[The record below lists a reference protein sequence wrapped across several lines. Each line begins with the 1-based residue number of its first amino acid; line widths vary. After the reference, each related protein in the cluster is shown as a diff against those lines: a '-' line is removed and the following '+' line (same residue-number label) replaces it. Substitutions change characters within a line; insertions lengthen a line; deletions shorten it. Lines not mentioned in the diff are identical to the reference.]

1 MSINA
6 PSSAQVS
13 STSASSQINSASN
26 SDSAKKTSSESSF
39 KDEMDK
45 VSSTEKSKKNE
56 ETSDKKNDKVDDV
69 SQKDEK
75 TTNTENNANQNQDK
89 NDAQS
94 PADQL
99 NGMVDF
105 SNFGSLSVSDANSM
119 LTNDIAQMLNI
130 NNTAVTGLAADMK
143 VTASGMMNLISMT
156 ESDADSMLTNDIAQ
170 MLNINNTAVTGLAA
184 DMKVTA
190 SGMMNLDYSS
200 ISMTESDADF
210 FINLTQKND
219 VSVQNITAQAQNML
233 NQGVEA
239 KEVKQNV
246 QISETLLNAINIA
259 KENNQPL
266 RIDFDQN
273 MSVIMRF
280 GKDGTIAANFIP
292 GDKAVEQYLRNN
304 IESLKNTFREND
316 LPYSDLSYSNRGG
329 KQQKENR
336 RNREQ

>member
-56 ETSDKKNDKVDDV
+56 KTSDEKNDKVDEV

-130 NNTAVTGLAADMK
+130 NNTAVTGLATDMK
-143 VTASGMMNLISMT
+143 VP
-156 ESDADSMLTNDIAQ
+156 
-170 MLNINNTAVTGLAA
+170 
-184 DMKVTA
+184 A

-280 GKDGTIAANFIP
+280 GKDGAIAANFIP

>member
-75 TTNTENNANQNQDK
+75 TKNTENNANQNQDK

-94 PADQL
+94 QADQL

-105 SNFGSLSVSDANSM
+105 SNFGSLSVSDAN
-119 LTNDIAQMLNI
+119 
-130 NNTAVTGLAADMK
+130 
-143 VTASGMMNLISMT
+143 
-156 ESDADSMLTNDIAQ
+156 SMLTNDIAQ

-280 GKDGTIAANFIP
+280 GKDGAIAANFIP

>member
-13 STSASSQINSASN
+13 SASASSQINSASN

-56 ETSDKKNDKVDDV
+56 KTSDKKNDKVDEV

-105 SNFGSLSVSDANSM
+105 SNFGSLSVSDAN
-119 LTNDIAQMLNI
+119 
-130 NNTAVTGLAADMK
+130 
-143 VTASGMMNLISMT
+143 
-156 ESDADSMLTNDIAQ
+156 SMLTNDIAQ

>member
-56 ETSDKKNDKVDDV
+56 KTSDKKNDKVDEV
-69 SQKDEK
+69 SKKDEK

-105 SNFGSLSVSDANSM
+105 SNFGSLSVSNANSM

-143 VTASGMMNLISMT
+143 VP
-156 ESDADSMLTNDIAQ
+156 
-170 MLNINNTAVTGLAA
+170 
-184 DMKVTA
+184 A

>member
-13 STSASSQINSASN
+13 SASASSQINSASN

-56 ETSDKKNDKVDDV
+56 KTSDKKNDKVDEV

-130 NNTAVTGLAADMK
+130 NNTAVTGF
-143 VTASGMMNLISMT
+143 
-156 ESDADSMLTNDIAQ
+156 
-170 MLNINNTAVTGLAA
+170 AA

-280 GKDGTIAANFIP
+280 GKDGAIAANFIP

>member
-56 ETSDKKNDKVDDV
+56 KTSDKKNDKVDEV
-69 SQKDEK
+69 SKKDEK

-143 VTASGMMNLISMT
+143 VTASGMMNL
-156 ESDADSMLTNDIAQ
+156 
-170 MLNINNTAVTGLAA
+170 
-184 DMKVTA
+184 
-190 SGMMNLDYSS
+190 DYSS

-233 NQGVEA
+233 NQGVDA

-280 GKDGTIAANFIP
+280 GKDGAIAANFIP

>member
-56 ETSDKKNDKVDDV
+56 ETSDKKNDKVDEV

-143 VTASGMMNLISMT
+143 VP
-156 ESDADSMLTNDIAQ
+156 
-170 MLNINNTAVTGLAA
+170 V
-184 DMKVTA
+184 

-280 GKDGTIAANFIP
+280 GKDGAIAANFIP

>member
-26 SDSAKKTSSESSF
+26 SDSAKKTLSESSF

-75 TTNTENNANQNQDK
+75 TTNTENKITDNNANQNQDK

-105 SNFGSLSVSDANSM
+105 SNFGSLSVSDAN
-119 LTNDIAQMLNI
+119 
-130 NNTAVTGLAADMK
+130 
-143 VTASGMMNLISMT
+143 
-156 ESDADSMLTNDIAQ
+156 SMLTNDIAQ

-280 GKDGTIAANFIP
+280 GKDGAIAANFIP

>member
-56 ETSDKKNDKVDDV
+56 KTSDKKNDKVDDV

-143 VTASGMMNLISMT
+143 VTASGMMNL
-156 ESDADSMLTNDIAQ
+156 
-170 MLNINNTAVTGLAA
+170 
-184 DMKVTA
+184 
-190 SGMMNLDYSS
+190 DYSS

-219 VSVQNITAQAQNML
+219 VSVQNITAQAQNMF

-280 GKDGTIAANFIP
+280 GKDGAIAANFIP

>member
-75 TTNTENNANQNQDK
+75 TTNTENNAIQNQDK

-94 PADQL
+94 QADQL

-105 SNFGSLSVSDANSM
+105 SNFGSLSVSDAN
-119 LTNDIAQMLNI
+119 
-130 NNTAVTGLAADMK
+130 
-143 VTASGMMNLISMT
+143 
-156 ESDADSMLTNDIAQ
+156 SMLTNDIAQ

-233 NQGVEA
+233 NQGVDA

-280 GKDGTIAANFIP
+280 GKDGAIAANFIP

>member
-13 STSASSQINSASN
+13 SASASSQINSASN
-26 SDSAKKTSSESSF
+26 SDSAKKASSESSF

-56 ETSDKKNDKVDDV
+56 KTSDKKNDKVDEV
-69 SQKDEK
+69 SKKDEK
-75 TTNTENNANQNQDK
+75 ATNTENKITDNNANQNQDK

-94 PADQL
+94 QAEQL

-105 SNFGSLSVSDANSM
+105 SNFGSLSVSDAN
-119 LTNDIAQMLNI
+119 
-130 NNTAVTGLAADMK
+130 
-143 VTASGMMNLISMT
+143 
-156 ESDADSMLTNDIAQ
+156 SMLTNDIAQ

-280 GKDGTIAANFIP
+280 GKDGAIAANFIP

>member
-56 ETSDKKNDKVDDV
+56 KTSDKKNDKVDEV
-69 SQKDEK
+69 SKKDEK

-105 SNFGSLSVSDANSM
+105 SNFGSLSVSDAN
-119 LTNDIAQMLNI
+119 
-130 NNTAVTGLAADMK
+130 
-143 VTASGMMNLISMT
+143 
-156 ESDADSMLTNDIAQ
+156 SMLTNDIAQ

-280 GKDGTIAANFIP
+280 GKDGAIAANFIP

>member
-13 STSASSQINSASN
+13 SASASSQINSASN

-69 SQKDEK
+69 SQRDEK

-94 PADQL
+94 QADQL

-105 SNFGSLSVSDANSM
+105 SNFGSLSVSDAN
-119 LTNDIAQMLNI
+119 
-130 NNTAVTGLAADMK
+130 
-143 VTASGMMNLISMT
+143 
-156 ESDADSMLTNDIAQ
+156 SMLTNDIAQ

-280 GKDGTIAANFIP
+280 GKDGAIAANFIP

>member
-56 ETSDKKNDKVDDV
+56 KTSDKKNDKVDEV

-75 TTNTENNANQNQDK
+75 TSNTENKIADNNANQNQDK

-94 PADQL
+94 QAEQL

-143 VTASGMMNLISMT
+143 VP
-156 ESDADSMLTNDIAQ
+156 
-170 MLNINNTAVTGLAA
+170 
-184 DMKVTA
+184 A

-280 GKDGTIAANFIP
+280 GKDGAIAANFIP

>member
-56 ETSDKKNDKVDDV
+56 KTSDKKNDKVDDV

-75 TTNTENNANQNQDK
+75 TTNTENKITDNNANQNQDK

-94 PADQL
+94 PAEQL

-105 SNFGSLSVSDANSM
+105 SNFGSLSVSDAN
-119 LTNDIAQMLNI
+119 
-130 NNTAVTGLAADMK
+130 
-143 VTASGMMNLISMT
+143 
-156 ESDADSMLTNDIAQ
+156 SMLTNDIAQ

-233 NQGVEA
+233 NQGVDA

-280 GKDGTIAANFIP
+280 GKDGAIAANFIP

>member
-13 STSASSQINSASN
+13 STSVSSQINSASN

-56 ETSDKKNDKVDDV
+56 KTSDKKNDKVDDV

-75 TTNTENNANQNQDK
+75 TTNTENKITDNNANQNQDK

-94 PADQL
+94 QAEQL

-105 SNFGSLSVSDANSM
+105 SNFGSLSVSDAN
-119 LTNDIAQMLNI
+119 
-130 NNTAVTGLAADMK
+130 
-143 VTASGMMNLISMT
+143 
-156 ESDADSMLTNDIAQ
+156 SMLTNDIAQ

-280 GKDGTIAANFIP
+280 GKDGAIAANFIP

>member
-1 MSINA
+1 
-6 PSSAQVS
+6 
-13 STSASSQINSASN
+13 
-26 SDSAKKTSSESSF
+26 
-39 KDEMDK
+39 
-45 VSSTEKSKKNE
+45 
-56 ETSDKKNDKVDDV
+56 
-69 SQKDEK
+69 
-75 TTNTENNANQNQDK
+75 
-89 NDAQS
+89 
-94 PADQL
+94 
-99 NGMVDF
+99 MVDF

-130 NNTAVTGLAADMK
+130 NNTAVA
-143 VTASGMMNLISMT
+143 
-156 ESDADSMLTNDIAQ
+156 
-170 MLNINNTAVTGLAA
+170 GLAA

-280 GKDGTIAANFIP
+280 GKDGAIAANFIP

>member
-13 STSASSQINSASN
+13 SASASSQINSASN

-56 ETSDKKNDKVDDV
+56 KTSDKKNDKVDEV

-130 NNTAVTGLAADMK
+130 NNTAVTGLA
-143 VTASGMMNLISMT
+143 T
-156 ESDADSMLTNDIAQ
+156 
-170 MLNINNTAVTGLAA
+170 

-233 NQGVEA
+233 NQGVDA

>member
-13 STSASSQINSASN
+13 SASASSQINSASN

-94 PADQL
+94 QADQL

-143 VTASGMMNLISMT
+143 VP
-156 ESDADSMLTNDIAQ
+156 
-170 MLNINNTAVTGLAA
+170 
-184 DMKVTA
+184 A

-233 NQGVEA
+233 NQGVDA

-280 GKDGTIAANFIP
+280 GKDGAIAANFIP

>member
-13 STSASSQINSASN
+13 SASASSQINSASN

-56 ETSDKKNDKVDDV
+56 KTSDKKNDKVDEV
-69 SQKDEK
+69 SKKDEK

-94 PADQL
+94 QAEQL

-105 SNFGSLSVSDANSM
+105 SNFGSLSVSDAN
-119 LTNDIAQMLNI
+119 
-130 NNTAVTGLAADMK
+130 
-143 VTASGMMNLISMT
+143 
-156 ESDADSMLTNDIAQ
+156 SMLTNDIAQ

-239 KEVKQNV
+239 KEVKQNI

>member
-13 STSASSQINSASN
+13 SASASSQINSASN

-56 ETSDKKNDKVDDV
+56 KTSDEKNDKVDEV

-94 PADQL
+94 QAEQL

-105 SNFGSLSVSDANSM
+105 SNFGSLSVSDAN
-119 LTNDIAQMLNI
+119 
-130 NNTAVTGLAADMK
+130 
-143 VTASGMMNLISMT
+143 
-156 ESDADSMLTNDIAQ
+156 SMLTNDIAQ

>member
-56 ETSDKKNDKVDDV
+56 ETSDKKNDKVDEV

-105 SNFGSLSVSDANSM
+105 SNFGSLSVSDVN
-119 LTNDIAQMLNI
+119 
-130 NNTAVTGLAADMK
+130 
-143 VTASGMMNLISMT
+143 
-156 ESDADSMLTNDIAQ
+156 SMLTNDIAQ

-219 VSVQNITAQAQNML
+219 VSVQNITVQAQNML
-233 NQGVEA
+233 NQGVDA

-280 GKDGTIAANFIP
+280 GKDGAIAANFIP

>member
-13 STSASSQINSASN
+13 SASASSQINSASN

-56 ETSDKKNDKVDDV
+56 KSSDKKNDKVDEV

-105 SNFGSLSVSDANSM
+105 SNFGSLSVSDAN
-119 LTNDIAQMLNI
+119 
-130 NNTAVTGLAADMK
+130 
-143 VTASGMMNLISMT
+143 
-156 ESDADSMLTNDIAQ
+156 SMLTNDIAQ

-280 GKDGTIAANFIP
+280 GKDGAIAANFIP

>member
-56 ETSDKKNDKVDDV
+56 KTSDKKNDKVDDV
-69 SQKDEK
+69 SKKDEK

-143 VTASGMMNLISMT
+143 VP
-156 ESDADSMLTNDIAQ
+156 
-170 MLNINNTAVTGLAA
+170 
-184 DMKVTA
+184 A

-280 GKDGTIAANFIP
+280 GKDGAIAANFIP

>member
-56 ETSDKKNDKVDDV
+56 KTSDKKNDKVDEV

-143 VTASGMMNLISMT
+143 VP
-156 ESDADSMLTNDIAQ
+156 
-170 MLNINNTAVTGLAA
+170 
-184 DMKVTA
+184 A

-233 NQGVEA
+233 NQGVDA

>member
-13 STSASSQINSASN
+13 SASATSQINSASN

-56 ETSDKKNDKVDDV
+56 ETSDKKNDKVDEV

-94 PADQL
+94 QAEQL

-130 NNTAVTGLAADMK
+130 NNTAVTGLATDMK
-143 VTASGMMNLISMT
+143 VP
-156 ESDADSMLTNDIAQ
+156 
-170 MLNINNTAVTGLAA
+170 
-184 DMKVTA
+184 A

-280 GKDGTIAANFIP
+280 GKDGAIAANFIP

>member
-56 ETSDKKNDKVDDV
+56 KTSDKKNDKVDDV
-69 SQKDEK
+69 SKKDEK
-75 TTNTENNANQNQDK
+75 TTNTENKITDNNANQNQDK

-105 SNFGSLSVSDANSM
+105 SNFGSLSVSDAN
-119 LTNDIAQMLNI
+119 
-130 NNTAVTGLAADMK
+130 
-143 VTASGMMNLISMT
+143 
-156 ESDADSMLTNDIAQ
+156 SMLTNDIAQ

>member
-26 SDSAKKTSSESSF
+26 SDNAKKTSPESSF

-56 ETSDKKNDKVDDV
+56 KTSDKKNDKVDEV

-105 SNFGSLSVSDANSM
+105 SNFGSLSVSDAN
-119 LTNDIAQMLNI
+119 
-130 NNTAVTGLAADMK
+130 
-143 VTASGMMNLISMT
+143 
-156 ESDADSMLTNDIAQ
+156 SMLTNDIAQ

>member
-13 STSASSQINSASN
+13 SASASSQINSASN

-56 ETSDKKNDKVDDV
+56 KTSDEKNDKVDEV

-105 SNFGSLSVSDANSM
+105 SNFGSLSVSDAN
-119 LTNDIAQMLNI
+119 
-130 NNTAVTGLAADMK
+130 
-143 VTASGMMNLISMT
+143 
-156 ESDADSMLTNDIAQ
+156 SMLTNDIAQ